1 MKYPLYVSY
10 EETENEVIAYCDAV
24 NAVASGNT
32 REGARASLLE
42 AIAVML
48 DEYGDNVK
56 GQLKEKVL
64 TILEVA

>member
-10 EETENEVIAYCDAV
+10 EETENEVIAYCDEV
-24 NAVASGNT
+24 NAIASGQSK
-32 REGARASLLE
+32 EAARANLLE
-42 AIAVML
+42 AIQIML
-48 DEYGDNVK
+48 HEYGDNVK